1 MFEDCFVGNGNERF
15 DYYEYVGLNRLKN
28 IEYSKYKRGYM
39 KELVLYIL
47 NGKRDFSKD
56 LRFIDGKYDYD
67 EIGRLLFGKRG
78 FECIEKIKNS
88 DLKFKKGKKFYG
100 YKRYLNMSKILMSI
114 EVMFMEGKF
123 RKLMNE
129 GIRYLNIYDGLIVS
143 SVDVNRVLEIMNE
156 NVNNDSLDSS
166 IRFIVK

>member
-1 MFEDCFVGNGNERF
+1 
-15 DYYEYVGLNRLKN
+15 
-28 IEYSKYKRGYM
+28 
-39 KELVLYIL
+39 
-47 NGKRDFSKD
+47 
-56 LRFIDGKYDYD
+56 
-67 EIGRLLFGKRG
+67 
-78 FECIEKIKNS
+78 
-88 DLKFKKGKKFYG
+88 
-100 YKRYLNMSKILMSI
+100 MSKILMSI

-156 NVNNDSLDSS
+156 NVNDDSLDSS